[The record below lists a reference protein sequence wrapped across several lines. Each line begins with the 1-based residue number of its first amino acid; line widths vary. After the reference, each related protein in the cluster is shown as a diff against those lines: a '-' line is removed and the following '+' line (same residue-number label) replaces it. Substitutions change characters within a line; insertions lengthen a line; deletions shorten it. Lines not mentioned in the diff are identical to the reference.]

1 MQATAALEEFLEE
14 LHRGFENSGL
24 SFDEV
29 EDNIIR
35 QRAIQT
41 ELQSV
46 FLAAG
51 LHHHWVKAGIWFAK
65 SIELESFAAVA
76 DKLDG
81 LADHLHL
88 LPEEQE
94 RLEAVFASR
103 WLPSAAAAS
112 NFSPPGHSLSET
124 MFENRAKHG
133 KTKIEKSA
141 QDEVITVTVLGVV
154 GNVLWGPATVVPS
167 MLVCHLKAQILDD
180 TGKNAELHKL
190 MLLHG
195 SHCMRDA
202 EAVGESLETVIT
214 LTGVFSRDKWQG
226 TVDKFEGSFGFVRNA
241 DIRKDHPLRDIFLH
255 RSDCDGFRPKKG
267 DEVYFHLILD
277 EKRGFPKATDVTLQR
292 APRPGGRS
300 TGVLQNQPRR
310 FLSARLGQS
319 DL

>member
-1 MQATAALEEFLEE
+1 MQATVALEEFLEE
-14 LHRGFENSGL
+14 LHRGFASSGL

-29 EDNIIR
+29 EENIIR

-41 ELQSV
+41 ELQLA

-51 LHHHWVKAGIWFAK
+51 LQQHWVKAGVWCANW
-65 SIELESFAAVA
+65 IELKSFAAVA

-81 LADHLHL
+81 LANHLHL

-103 WLPSAAAAS
+103 LLPSAAAAGS
-112 NFSPPGHSLSET
+112 FSPPGHSLSET
-124 MFENRAKHG
+124 MFEN
-133 KTKIEKSA
+133 SA
-141 QDEVITVTVLGVV
+141 QDEGITVTVSGIA
-154 GNVLWGPATVVPS
+154 GNVLWGPATVAPS

-214 LTGVFSRDKWQG
+214 LTGVFSREKWQG
-226 TVDKFEGSFGFVRNA
+226 TVVKFEGSFGFVRNA
-241 DIRKDHPLRDIFLH
+241 DIRKDHPLRDVFLH
-255 RSDCDGFRPKKG
+255 KSDCEGFRPKKG

-277 EKRGFPKATDVTLQR
+277 EKRGFPKATDVVTLQR
-292 APRPGGRS
+292 SPRPGGRS